1 MATFSESSHTPMDP
15 SLTAT
20 RSTCEA
26 RCFTTALPS
35 LTVDVHDCQMVLFF
49 DGIQLSFEHSP
60 SDASAPFAA
69 ALQSL
74 NDSLETR
81 PSLMDSLEWKFKMS
95 VNTRFVKYVMTMLL
109 LVVLAYPVQGQEEI
123 VTSVEVA
130 DGQVNVEMMREDQT
144 RWPFFADIEVPP
156 ADDSITS
163 VTTPQLVDF
172 FATSDV
178 FEHARPDL
186 SDLRIYTADGN
197 TVPYALRILSPK
209 SVRDVFSAI
218 EFNRS
223 EPDDGVHELTLDLER
238 DDIEHNEVLV
248 ETTGTNFRRSVEIS
262 GSADAKDWKPLV
274 SGHVIQFKSG
284 EQALMNQSF
293 QYPNSRHRYLRV
305 QVTPD
310 PQAIDGNDTFTFQ
323 SASVIRQ
330 LDVPGQPVTTEAV
343 MSNREPTRQYG
354 APGSRW
360 ILDFGAAIPCDR
372 LEVIVQD
379 DEFARDIS
387 LEEESLNGL
396 GQPEFYP
403 VYVSGGTEWRR
414 VRGEPAAPMVVT
426 FPEIRSRRLRLTV
439 ADYRNKPLTLGS
451 VQGSGAARQIIFERL
466 ENSKLPVKLYFGNH
480 EAETANYDFARNLP
494 DSLKAD
500 PFRVSVSAAE
510 SNPEFVPA
518 PKAFTE
524 RFPWLVYVAL
534 SSVSLVLGV
543 VIMNLSKAAIAN
555 HDAAVDVM

>member
-1 MATFSESSHTPMDP
+1 
-15 SLTAT
+15 
-20 RSTCEA
+20 
-26 RCFTTALPS
+26 
-35 LTVDVHDCQMVLFF
+35 
-49 DGIQLSFEHSP
+49 
-60 SDASAPFAA
+60 
-69 ALQSL
+69 
-74 NDSLETR
+74 
-81 PSLMDSLEWKFKMS
+81 MS
-95 VNTRFVKYVMTMLL
+95 VNTRLLKFATKMLL
-109 LVVLAYPVQGQEEI
+109 FVVLASPVQSQEELA
-123 VTSVEVA
+123 SSAAVA
-130 DGQVNVEMMREDQT
+130 DGQVNVEMMPEDQA
-144 RWPFFADIEVPP
+144 RWPFFAAIEVPP
-156 ADDSITS
+156 ADESITS
-163 VTTPQLVDF
+163 LTTPQLVDF
-172 FATSDV
+172 FATPDI
-178 FEHARPDL
+178 FEHARQDL
-186 SDLRIYTADGN
+186 SDLRIYTVDGN

-223 EPDDGVHELTLDLER
+223 EPDDGVHELTLDLGL
-238 DDIEHNEVLV
+238 DGIEHNKVVV
-248 ETTGTNFRRSVEIS
+248 ETTGKNFRRSVVIS
-262 GSADAKDWKPLV
+262 GSADANDWKPLV
-274 SGHVIQFKSG
+274 SGHVIQFTSG

-310 PQAIDGNDTFTFQ
+310 PQAVDGNDTFTFQ

-343 MSNREPTRQYG
+343 MSDREPTRQYG

-372 LEVIVQD
+372 MEVIVQD
-379 DEFARDIS
+379 DEFARDVS
-387 LEEESLNGL
+387 LEAESLNGL
-396 GQPEFYP
+396 GQPTFYP
-403 VYVSGGTEWRR
+403 VYISEGTEWRR
-414 VRGEPAAPMVVT
+414 VRGEPAVPMVVT

-451 VQGSGAARQIIFERL
+451 VLGSGAARQIIFERL
-466 ENSKLPVKLYFGNH
+466 EDSKLPVKLYFGNQ

-494 DSLKAD
+494 DSLKSD

-510 SNPEFVPA
+510 SNPDFVPT

-555 HDAAVDVM
+555 HDAVSDTV